1 MSVLCGLNT
10 SIAFLWGPS
19 WTWTTAQLCRGSESG
34 AVVWGCCTAC
44 FPPLLPPC
52 SREHPGSP
60 AWTQDVSAIG
70 CLHNRTGRPAFMS
83 WLQREGVG
91 QGGGV
96 VSGCLFLGQPSRQFL
111 WPSLRLP
118 ASLALSTVCL
128 PHFCSPFHQL
138 QMWHTAVLE
147 KSWTVSSA
155 RLNSQHLLQQAEGRG
170 REMIFGNAFKCLNFV
185 STLACADNYFTLIA
199 SR

>member
-19 WTWTTAQLCRGSESG
+19 WTWTAAQSYRGSESE
-34 AVVWGCCTAC
+34 AAVWGCCTARL
-44 FPPLLPPC
+44 PPLPPRR
-52 SREHPGSP
+52 SRGIRSP
-60 AWTQDVSAIG
+60 AGMQEVSAIG
-70 CLHNRTGRPAFMS
+70 CLHNRTGRPGFMR
-83 WLQREGVG
+83 LDAEGWRS
-91 QGGGV
+91 
-96 VSGCLFLGQPSRQFL
+96 VSACLFLGQPSRPL
-111 WPSLRLP
+111 LRPSLRLP
-118 ASLALSTVCL
+118 ASLALPSVCL

-147 KSWTVSSA
+147 ESWTVSSA

-170 REMIFGNAFKCLNFV
+170 REIIFGKAFKCLNLA
-185 STLACADNYFTLIA
+185 SSLACADNYFTLIA

>member
-19 WTWTTAQLCRGSESG
+19 WTWTTAQLHWGSGSK
-34 AVVWGCCTAC
+34 AAVWGCWTAC
-44 FPPLLPPC
+44 LPPLLPQRSRVIC
-52 SREHPGSP
+52 SPSCMQE
-60 AWTQDVSAIG
+60 VSAIG
-70 CLHNRTGRPAFMS
+70 WLHNRTGRPSFMR
-83 WLQREGVG
+83 LNAE
-91 QGGGV
+91 GGGV
-96 VSGCLFLGQPSRQFL
+96 WVCLFLGQPSRQFL
-111 WPSLRLP
+111 WPSQLLP
-118 ASLALSTVCL
+118 ASLMLSSVCL

-155 RLNSQHLLQQAEGRG
+155 QLNSQHAQQRAEGRG
-170 REMIFGNAFKCLNFV
+170 REIIFGNAFKCL
-185 STLACADNYFTLIA
+185 SLASSLACADNYFTLIA